1 MSLRDVLPRCGDWAW
16 LAPALPLAPL
26 APLALCLVLLDSQAR
41 TPGVWLAV
49 FLGGA
54 AAVGATLLAGR
65 RDAQLAAAERESMVL
80 AEQVLRLGKLAAIGE
95 MAAGLAH
102 EINNPVAIMMEEAGL
117 GGDILADGA
126 VPGAEDLAEL
136 RRALGQIETQGAR
149 CKEITHMVLAFARTP
164 DGRGD
169 AVDVSALVEEMAG
182 LTAKRADYAKVQLAT
197 RLAPNLPPAACS
209 ASQLQQ
215 LLLNLI
221 NNALD
226 AMEPDGGEL
235 TLETT
240 REGGRLVLT
249 VSDTGPGIPQAV
261 ADRVFEPFFT
271 TKAAGKGTGLGLSIC
286 AGIVR
291 QLGGDI
297 AVSSTPGR
305 GATFR
310 VSLPVA
316 HAR

>member
-1 MSLRDVLPRCGDWAW
+1 MSSRAVLSRVGDWAW

-26 APLALCLVLLDSQAR
+26 VPLALCLVLLDSQAR

-65 RDAQLAAAERESMVL
+65 RDARLAAAQRESMVL

-182 LTAKRADYAKVQLAT
+182 LTAKRADYAKVRLTT

-226 AMEPDGGEL
+226 AMEPAGGEL
-235 TLETT
+235 ILETAL
-240 REGGRLVLT
+240 EGGRIVLI

-271 TKAAGKGTGLGLSIC
+271 TKATGKGTGLGLSIC

-305 GATFR
+305 GAAFR

-316 HAR
+316 PAR

>member
-1 MSLRDVLPRCGDWAW
+1 LRAALPRCGDWSW

-26 APLALCLVLLDSQAR
+26 APLLLCLALLDPQTR
-41 TPGVWLAV
+41 TPGVWLAIL
-49 FLGGA
+49 FGGA
-54 AAVGATLLAGR
+54 AAVGAALLASR
-65 RDAQLAAAERESMVL
+65 RDARLAAAERESMVL

-117 GGDILADGA
+117 AGDILADGA
-126 VPGAEDLAEL
+126 APGAEDLAEL

-164 DGRGD
+164 DVRAD
-169 AVDVSALVEEMAG
+169 AVDVSALAQEMAG
-182 LTAKRADYAKVQLAT
+182 LTAKRAEYAKVTLTT
-197 RLAPNLPPAACS
+197 RLARNLPPAACS

-226 AMEPDGGEL
+226 AMEPAGGEL
-235 TLETT
+235 TLETALA
-240 REGGRLVLT
+240 GGRVVLT
-249 VSDTGPGIPQAV
+249 VTDTGPGIPQAV

-271 TKAAGKGTGLGLSIC
+271 TKGSGKGTGLGLSIC

-310 VSLPVA
+310 VSLPA
-316 HAR
+316 ATAR